1 MKLFKFFTNYFL
13 QLIVNFMILYNCR
26 DVSANK
32 LEDNFTIALSDV
44 GQLRELKV
52 NKNHLTQ
59 VPDLVFVKNI
69 THLTL

>member
-1 MKLFKFFTNYFL
+1 MTFY
-13 QLIVNFMILYNCR
+13 NFR

-32 LEDNFTIALSDV
+32 LGDNFTIALSDV
-44 GQLRELKV
+44 AQLRELKV

>member
-1 MKLFKFFTNYFL
+1 MFMNIFVY
-13 QLIVNFMILYNCR
+13 NFR

-32 LEDNFTIALSDV
+32 LGDNFTIALSDV
-44 GQLRELKV
+44 AQLRELKV

-59 VPDLVFVKNI
+59 VPELVFVKNI

>member
-1 MKLFKFFTNYFL
+1 MLYLRLYYF
-13 QLIVNFMILYNCR
+13 R

-32 LEDNFTIALSDV
+32 LGDNFTIALPDV
-44 GQLRELKV
+44 APLRELKV

>member
-1 MKLFKFFTNYFL
+1 MKFFTNYFL
-13 QLIVNFMILYNCR
+13 QLINFMILYNCR

-32 LEDNFTIALSDV
+32 LGDNFTIALSDV

-69 THLTL
+69 THLML